1 MIVAVTEIVT
11 ARGTGNDVCGYSR
24 RMRWFRELSVGQYD
38 EAVWSLR

>member
-1 MIVAVTEIVT
+1 MIVAVTQLVIGW
-11 ARGTGNDVCGYSR
+11 AGNDVCGNGR